1 MKKRARNYIGAGFFF
16 FIIGLTV
23 FPVSCSNPSDH
34 SETFNTVPEI
44 DNRLFINLDSIVI
57 AKKAKELD
65 KLFTRLQRRTGFNG
79 TVLYSEKERVIL
91 KKAYGFRDV
100 RHRRD
105 SLRVDDAF
113 QLASVSKMFSAMA
126 IMILKN
132 DGELDYDKDIR
143 AYLPDFPYEGV
154 TCRLLMNHR
163 SGLPR
168 YMSLAL
174 DKWPNKRV
182 PLNND
187 DMLDLFVKYHPDRYF
202 KPNSGFHYCNTNYAL
217 LANIVEVI
225 SGQHFE
231 DFMKE
236 RIFDPLGMNDSFVY
250 NMRGDTV
257 VPLYINKGVP
267 GFYHRGWRWREMEN
281 DYLNGVMGDKN
292 IYTSVED
299 FYKFD
304 EALDNFTLVPDSIL
318 REAFKPGSKKYWK
331 RKNNYGFGWRI
342 KDGMDS
348 TVFHFGWW
356 KGFRSFYIRD
366 MKHQK
371 TLIVLTNK
379 DQGPGSANFW
389 NIIKSDTLM
398 LGNCE
403 PLKQTVL
410 K

>member
-1 MKKRARNYIGAGFFF
+1 N
-16 FIIGLTV
+16 
-23 FPVSCSNPSDH
+23 
-34 SETFNTVPEI
+34 
-44 DNRLFINLDSIVI
+44 
-57 AKKAKELD
+57 
-65 KLFTRLQRRTGFNG
+65 
-79 TVLYSEKERVIL
+79 
-91 KKAYGFRDV
+91 
-100 RHRRD
+100 
-105 SLRVDDAF
+105 
-113 QLASVSKMFSAMA
+113 
-126 IMILKN
+126 
-132 DGELDYDKDIR
+132 
-143 AYLPDFPYEGV
+143 
-154 TCRLLMNHR
+154 
-163 SGLPR
+163 
-168 YMSLAL
+168 
-174 DKWPNKRV
+174 
-182 PLNND
+182 
-187 DMLDLFVKYHPDRYF
+187 
-202 KPNSGFHYCNTNYAL
+202 
-217 LANIVEVI
+217 
-225 SGQHFE
+225 FE

-250 NMRGDTV
+250 NMRGDTI
-257 VPLYINKGVP
+257 VPLYIKKGVP

-304 EALDNFTLVPDSIL
+304 EALDHFTLVPDSVL
-318 REAFKPGSKKYWK
+318 REAFEPGSKKYWK

-379 DQGPGSANFW
+379 DKGPGSANFW

-398 LGNCE
+398 LGYCE
-403 PLKQTVL
+403 PLKQTLL